1 MFLVFAY
8 NMNCV
13 CVCCKEKNTDTNILK
28 GMEREKEWDKKESH
42 VIQHSFRK
50 VCCYLESVNNKVCQ
64 HRGGEKKRLMLGE
77 KQEQDGLRRR

>member
-1 MFLVFAY
+1 
-8 NMNCV
+8 
-13 CVCCKEKNTDTNILK
+13 
-28 GMEREKEWDKKESH
+28 MEREKEWDKKESH

-50 VCCYLESVNNKVCQ
+50 VCCYLESVNNEVCQ